1 MRPLSF
7 PVPVPVG
14 IILATPAWG
23 DAWIPPILVFPLP
36 IVSPM
41 GLFGVVVMLDPGR
54 VSRPHHYRGA
64 VEKSC
69 HLH

>member
-7 PVPVPVG
+7 SISIAVRV
-14 IILATPAWG
+14 ILAPPAWG
-23 DAWIPPILVFPLP
+23 DAWIPAILVFPLP
-36 IVSPM
+36 IVGPM
-41 GLFGVVVMLDPGR
+41 RLFGVVVGLDTGR

-69 HLH
+69 HLN